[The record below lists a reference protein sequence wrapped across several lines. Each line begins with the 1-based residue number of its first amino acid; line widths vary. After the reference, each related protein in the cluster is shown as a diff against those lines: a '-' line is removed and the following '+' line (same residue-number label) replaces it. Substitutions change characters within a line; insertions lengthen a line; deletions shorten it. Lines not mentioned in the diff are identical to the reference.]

1 MMVPSDEQPYRTVPR
16 QAMKDHPEHA
26 SPERITLVRAAA
38 VADDRGILARPG
50 CVLLGRRGSVGN
62 VVVLDVGERLEPPR
76 GSSVLDRPDDIL
88 IPGLVNAHCHLDLT
102 AVGPRPRPAE
112 GGFSAW
118 LAMLRDARP
127 QTPEAIADSVRR
139 GIELSMAGGVVAVG
153 DIAGSVRSGPSLVP
167 WRVLRQSPLLGVS
180 FLEFFSFGRSAQPG
194 LEAIGRTLEQAGSDL
209 AMLGLQPHAPYSV
222 NRSGYEWAVEQA
234 DRLGLPVCTHLAE
247 SEEEVELI
255 ARGTGRQ
262 RAFLERLGIWDDREL
277 ASIGRGLH
285 PVMHLQGV
293 LERRPWVLA
302 HVNHCSD
309 EAMAVLSR
317 ARASVVFCP
326 RAWRYFGF
334 DQRVGPHRYRAM
346 MAQGVRV
353 CLGTDSMVNLPPGSD
368 SACGGRLSVL
378 DEARALRRAGDGV
391 DGCTLLQMMTT
402 AGAAA
407 VGLDESSFRFSPGRP
422 IAGVVAVRTGRDD
435 PLEALF
441 TGDAAPELLFAPGER
456 RPEVGSEGP

>member
-1 MMVPSDEQPYRTVPR
+1 
-16 QAMKDHPEHA
+16 MKDHPDRNN
-26 SPERITLVRAAA
+26 PEKITLVRAAA
-38 VADDRGILARPG
+38 VADERGILARPG
-50 CVLLGRRGSVGN
+50 CVLLARRDSLAD
-62 VVVLDVGERLEPPR
+62 VVVLDVAERIDPPP
-76 GSSVLDRPDDIL
+76 GSSVLDRRDDIL

-102 AVGPRPRPAE
+102 AVGPRPRPKE
-112 GGFSAW
+112 GGFTAW
-118 LAMLRDARP
+118 LAMLRDLRP
-127 QTPEAIADSVRR
+127 QTTEAIADSVRR
-139 GIELSMAGGVVAVG
+139 GIELSLAGGVVAVG
-153 DIAGSVRSGPSLVP
+153 DIAGSVRSGPTPVP

-180 FLEFFSFGRSAQPG
+180 FLEFFSFGRNAKPG
-194 LEAIGRTLEQAGSDL
+194 LDAIRRTLEQAGPDH

-222 NRSGYEWAVEQA
+222 NRSGYEWAVGQA
-234 DRLGLPVCTHLAE
+234 DRLGLPVSTHLAE

-262 RAFLERLGIWDDREL
+262 RVFLEQLGIWDDHEL

-285 PVMHLQGV
+285 PVKHLEGV

-302 HVNHCSD
+302 HVNHCTD
-309 EAMAVLSR
+309 EAIAVLAR
-317 ARASVVFCP
+317 TRASVVFCP

-334 DQRVGPHRYRAM
+334 DRRVGPHRYRAM

-378 DEARALRRAGDGV
+378 DEARALRRAGDDV
-391 DGCTLLQMMTT
+391 DSGTLLQMMTT

-407 VGLDESSFRFSPGRP
+407 LGLDEASFRFSPGHP
-422 IAGVVAVRTGRDD
+422 IAGVVAVRTGPDD

-441 TGDAAPELLFAPGER
+441 VGDAAPELLFAPSGR
-456 RPEVGSEGP
+456 RAQVRSTSP